1 MLIQGILVAEIMGA
15 VPVTQFQK
23 VQSETRKGLEI
34 QGVEGGYPLSI
45 EAKGL
50 GYLSWEGGKCG
61 HVRVYTVVK
70 DMQRMNKEPCFSL
83 VFFTQSNKVC
93 YSVINLKQ
101 VQKKVLFA

>member
-1 MLIQGILVAEIMGA
+1 
-15 VPVTQFQK
+15 
-23 VQSETRKGLEI
+23 
-34 QGVEGGYPLSI
+34 
-45 EAKGL
+45 
-50 GYLSWEGGKCG
+50 LSWEGGKCG

-83 VFFTQSNKVC
+83 VFFKQSNKVC